1 MGGQLICYQTLRK
14 KQKEGDYI
22 VPLGNAEE
30 SSGKPFSSNKQTL
43 FSIGAS
49 ASSGKYVHESYFAKT
64 YMFSFTK
71 MSDLSF
77 TIRIFKGA
85 LWELVDLTAGEL
97 YTNLFLLDF
106 VYLAISL
113 TAS

>member
-1 MGGQLICYQTLRK
+1 MKRYGKNRGR
-14 KQKEGDYI
+14 GVYI
-22 VPLGNAEE
+22 VPLGNAKE
-30 SSGKPFSSNKQTL
+30 SSGKPFSSNRQTR

-49 ASSGKYVHESYFAKT
+49 APSGKYVHESYFAKT
-64 YMFSFTK
+64 WFCSFTK

-77 TIRIFKGA
+77 AIRIFKGA

-106 VYLAISL
+106 LYLAISL
-113 TAS
+113 TAC